1 MRNMRSI
8 GKYAV
13 CPKFNRHLKSL
24 HVNKRGAM
32 QLGHTYC
39 GVLIMGRH
47 VYEVALGLLAF
58 LLHATII
65 TCAAAIFMS
74 TVKT

>member
-1 MRNMRSI
+1 MRSI
-8 GKYAV
+8 GKYVV

-32 QLGHTYC
+32 QLWHTHC
-39 GVLIMGRH
+39 GVLIMGPH

-58 LLHATII
+58 LLHATIM
-65 TCAAAIFMS
+65 TCAAAMFMS
-74 TVKT
+74 TV

>member
-1 MRNMRSI
+1 
-8 GKYAV
+8 
-13 CPKFNRHLKSL
+13 
-24 HVNKRGAM
+24 M

-47 VYEVALGLLAF
+47 VYEVALGRLAF